1 VHRRRTL
8 KGVWHAGPQGLR
20 WNKSPRTWWS
30 SGNHLTFGRNDGHTN
45 DGRTDMPSF
54 YRLAKCHSIAGGARC
69 LLSAQQPLGG
79 ARRTSNQ
86 EDLRFTGTTRT
97 VTRKARRGPSY
108 PQLQTHERTLRQ
120 RGVPQCRARLPRSA
134 GIYPAR
140 SLMQCTR
147 VACYKYFGAA
157 TWLPTRCSL
166 PSLCTTCQLEI
177 RWHEYIQSLTARTFA
192 SRLVRSRMYFQAA
205 NRV

>member
-140 SLMQCTR
+140 SLMSCTR
-147 VACYKYFGAA
+147 VACHKYSGAA
-157 TWLPTRCSL
+157 TLAAAHKVLL
-166 PSLCTTCQLEI
+166 PSLCTMCQLEF
-177 RWHEYIQSLTARTFA
+177 RWHELLNSYCMH
-192 SRLVRSRMYFQAA
+192 VRITIGALSYFQAA
-205 NRV
+205 SRV